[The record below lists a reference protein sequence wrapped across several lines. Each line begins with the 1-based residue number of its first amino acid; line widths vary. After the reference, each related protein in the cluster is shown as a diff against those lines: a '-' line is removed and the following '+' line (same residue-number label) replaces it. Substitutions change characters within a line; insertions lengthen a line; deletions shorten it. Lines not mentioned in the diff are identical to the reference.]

1 MIPRNGAF
9 YALGSSI
16 GDCGLIANPW
26 SSRGARRTQQVM
38 MQWRVRSRNPF
49 VAPSADLLHT
59 GDNPRARTS
68 ELAS

>member
-38 MQWRVRSRNPF
+38 MQ
-49 VAPSADLLHT
+49 
-59 GDNPRARTS
+59 
-68 ELAS
+68 